1 MLPKLSKET
10 NGWKF
15 QHSVPEHRSPAH
27 SSSCGGRLRWVSRR
41 SEAVSPLTRRRGGAG
56 PPGASRLA
64 RAGKDVAVV
73 GLDERVGVW
82 IRAVERLTGHCAT
95 GFRDLVPGASGSICL
110 ARACCEMCRRS
121 KETPGGER
129 W

>member
-27 SSSCGGRLRWVSRR
+27 SSGCGGTITLGKPALRGGL
-41 SEAVSPLTRRRGGAG
+41 SPYPATRGAG

-64 RAGKDVAVV
+64 RAGKDS
-73 GLDERVGVW
+73 
-82 IRAVERLTGHCAT
+82 
-95 GFRDLVPGASGSICL
+95 P
-110 ARACCEMCRRS
+110 
-121 KETPGGER
+121 
-129 W
+129 